1 MKPGDTIHLGDGAY
15 LLFTGYS
22 FELRA
27 NHHENPTDTVH
38 LEVRAMEQLIREV
51 FKVLP
56 GLKEK
61 LT

>member
-1 MKPGDTIHLGDGAY
+1 MKPGETIHIGDGAY
-15 LLFTGYS
+15 FHFTGYS

-27 NHHENPTDTVH
+27 NHHEHPTDTVH
-38 LEVRAMEQLIREV
+38 VEIEGMEQMIREV
-51 FKVLP
+51 FKIFP

>member
-1 MKPGDTIHLGDGAY
+1 MKAGETIHLGDGAY
-15 LLFTGYS
+15 LHFTGYS

-27 NHHENPTDTVH
+27 NHHEHPTDTVSV
-38 LEVRAMEQLIREV
+38 EIRGMEQLIREV

>member
-1 MKPGDTIHLGDGAY
+1 MKPGETIHLGDGAY
-15 LLFTGYS
+15 FHFTGYS

-27 NHHENPTDTVH
+27 NHPENPTDTVH
-38 LEVRAMEQLIREV
+38 LEVRAVEQLIREV